1 MRVAVVGLFVAFT
14 GLFPFATHAAEHVD
28 VALVLAT
35 DVSRSVDSDEFELQ
49 RKGYADAFSTPRVL
63 DAIRSGPHQAIAVT
77 LVDGSGPTEQKV
89 VVDWSVIRDKASGSA
104 FAAALLEAPRSFAA
118 FTSISA
124 ALLFAKVQLDRCPVE
139 AERHV
144 IDVSGDGT
152 NNSGPPI
159 TAARDQVVAAGVTI
173 NGLAIINLHPN
184 PGYTA
189 HTQPPEGLA
198 EYYRQNVIGGPNAF
212 HLVIE
217 DFSSFATAV
226 EGKLIREIAG
236 VRTRRKLAAS
246 SLGD

>member
-1 MRVAVVGLFVAFT
+1 MRAAIAGSLVGLAALFT
-14 GLFPFATHAAEHVD
+14 PPASAAERVD
-28 VALVLAT
+28 VALVLAA
-35 DVSRSVDSDEFELQ
+35 DVSRSIDDSEFELQ
-49 RKGYADAFSTPRVL
+49 RKGYAGAFTTQRVL
-63 DAIRSGPHQAIAVT
+63 DAIRGGPRQAIAVS
-77 LVDGSGPTEQKV
+77 LVEWSGPTEQKV
-89 VVDWSVIRDKASGSA
+89 VVDWTVIHDQASGDA
-104 FAAALLEAPRSFAA
+104 FAAAVLEAPRSFAA

-124 ALLFAKVQLDRCPVE
+124 GLLFAKLELEHSGVE
-139 AERHV
+139 AERRI

-152 NNSGPPI
+152 NNSGPSII
-159 TAARDQVVAAGVTI
+159 TTRDEVVAAGITI

-226 EGKLIREIAG
+226 EGKLVREIAADG
-236 VRTRRKLAAS
+236 AMHDLAAT
-246 SLGD
+246 DH